1 MKRFFFHDPYLLI
14 YGFVIVFFGSYGQTF
29 YIALFNEDIRNFY
42 NLTDG
47 QFGFVYA
54 IATLVSSF
62 LFINFAKLIDKIELR
77 IYSTLIIIGLALAC
91 IGFNFIFDN
100 IIHLFIILFL
110 LRFFGQGAMTHAG
123 STSMARYFILDRGK
137 AISVATLGG
146 MLGIMLIPKLVVSLQ
161 TFLDFKSI
169 WFYSAL
175 SLLLLIPLVTILL
188 FDQNKR
194 DLTLLKNIKDK
205 QVHKHWTITQILTD
219 RIFFIY
225 FPLALSSPFIGTGLI
240 FHQIFI
246 FDSKGWSIEM
256 LGDGYLIFGLCSIF
270 GLIIGGPL
278 IDKINTKRAIPFVLV
293 PLLISVFILFF
304 FNSYFAF
311 VIYMS
316 LFGFNLGLSAPF
328 MGSLWAEIYGVKSIG
343 TAKALLHGV
352 GVFASALSPVIF
364 GYAID
369 WGFGIVAIFLISS
382 IMIIVSAVLPIVYKH
397 E

>member
-1 MKRFFFHDPYLLI
+1 MKNFFLYDPYLLI
-14 YGFVIVFFGSYGQTF
+14 YGFIIVFFGSYGQTF
-29 YIALFNEDIRNFY
+29 YIALFNDDIRNFY

-47 QFGFVYA
+47 EFGFVYA
-54 IATLVSSF
+54 IATLLSSF

-77 IYSTLIIIGLALAC
+77 VYSTIIILGLVLAS
-91 IGFNFIFDN
+91 IGFYFTFNN
-100 IIHLFIILFL
+100 IIHLFVILFL

-123 STSMARYFILDRGK
+123 STSMARYFSVGRGK

-146 MLGIMLIPKLVVSLQ
+146 MLGIMFLPKLVVSLN

-169 WFYSAL
+169 WFYTAL
-175 SLLLLIPLVTILL
+175 SLLLLIPLIFIIL
-188 FDQNKR
+188 FDQKKR
-194 DLTLLKNIKDK
+194 DSILQKNMEDK
-205 QVHKHWTITQILTD
+205 QIHKHWTITQILSD
-219 RIFFIY
+219 RVFFIY

-293 PLLISVFILFF
+293 PLLISVVILFL

-369 WGFGIVAIFLISS
+369 WGFGILAIFLISS
-382 IMIIVSAVLPIVYKH
+382 TMIIVSAVLPIVYKT
-397 E
+397 

>member
-1 MKRFFFHDPYLLI
+1 MKRFFLYDPYLLV
-14 YGFVIVFFGSYGQTF
+14 YGFIIVFFGSYGQTF
-29 YIALFNEDIRNFY
+29 YIALFNDDIRSFY
-42 NLTDG
+42 NLSDG
-47 QFGFVYA
+47 QFGFIYA
-54 IATLVSSF
+54 IATLLSSF

-77 IYSTLIIIGLALAC
+77 IYSTLIIVGLALAC
-91 IGFNFIFDN
+91 IGFYLIFDN
-100 IIHLFIILFL
+100 LIHLFIILFL

-123 STSMARYFILDRGK
+123 STSMARYFSGDRGK

-146 MLGIMLIPKLVVSLQ
+146 MLGIMFLPKLVVSLN

-169 WFYSAL
+169 WFYTAL
-175 SLLLLIPLVTILL
+175 SLLVLILFIFITL
-188 FDQNKR
+188 FDQKKR
-194 DLTLLKNIKDK
+194 DLNLQNNIADK
-205 QVHKHWTITQILTD
+205 KIHKEWTITQILSD

-225 FPLALSSPFIGTGLI
+225 FPLALSSPFIGTGLM

-246 FDSKGWSIEM
+246 FESKGWSIEM

-270 GLIIGGPL
+270 GLLIGGPL
-278 IDKINTKRAIPFVLV
+278 IDKINTKRAIPFVLI
-293 PLLISVFILFF
+293 PLLISVMILFF
-304 FNSYFAF
+304 FNSYIAF

-369 WGFGIVAIFLISS
+369 WGFGILAIFFISS
-382 IMIIVSAVLPIVYKH
+382 IMIIVSAILPIVYKR
-397 E
+397 

>member
-29 YIALFNEDIRNFY
+29 YIALFNEDIRNSY

-54 IATLVSSF
+54 VATLVSSF

-123 STSMARYFILDRGK
+123 STSMARYFSLDRGK

-169 WFYSAL
+169 WFYTAL
-175 SLLLLIPLVTILL
+175 SLLLLIPLVSILL
-188 FDQNKR
+188 FDQKKR
-194 DLTLLKNIKDK
+194 DLTLLKKIKNQ

-219 RIFFIY
+219 RIFFI
-225 FPLALSSPFIGTGLI
+225 
-240 FHQIFI
+240 
-246 FDSKGWSIEM
+246 
-256 LGDGYLIFGLCSIF
+256 
-270 GLIIGGPL
+270 
-278 IDKINTKRAIPFVLV
+278 
-293 PLLISVFILFF
+293 FF
-304 FNSYFAF
+304 
-311 VIYMS
+311 
-316 LFGFNLGLSAPF
+316 L
-328 MGSLWAEIYGVKSIG
+328 
-343 TAKALLHGV
+343 
-352 GVFASALSPVIF
+352 
-364 GYAID
+364 
-369 WGFGIVAIFLISS
+369 
-382 IMIIVSAVLPIVYKH
+382 
-397 E
+397 

>member
-54 IATLVSSF
+54 VATLVSAF

-123 STSMARYFILDRGK
+123 STSMARYFSLDRGK

-175 SLLLLIPLVTILL
+175 SLLLLIPLVSILL

-343 TAKALLHGV
+343 
-352 GVFASALSPVIF
+352 LS
-364 GYAID
+364 
-369 WGFGIVAIFLISS
+369 LIH
-382 IMIIVSAVLPIVYKH
+382 I
-397 E
+397 

>member
-54 IATLVSSF
+54 VATLVSSF

-91 IGFNFIFDN
+91 IGFNFIFNN
-100 IIHLFIILFL
+100 IIHLFIILF
-110 LRFFGQGAMTHAG
+110 
-123 STSMARYFILDRGK
+123 SLDRGK

-175 SLLLLIPLVTILL
+175 SLLLLIPLVSILL
-188 FDQNKR
+188 FDQKKR

-397 E
+397 D